1 MKIILVAAARPN
13 FMKIAPLMPVDL
25 KGHPLHVKNFEYNGW
40 CMAGL
45 KDKRMKNLETKL
57 EDKSALIAI
66 VGLGYVGLPLAAA
79 FATAGFR
86 VLGIDTQQKRVDLV
100 NRGQSY
106 KPGVDAKMLLKLT
119 RSKALTASTDQS
131 KLNNADAICVCVPT
145 PLTRTRKPDLSH
157 VIYESEQ
164 VSRYLRKG
172 QLIVL
177 ESTTFPGTTRGVML
191 PILERSGLRA
201 GRDFC
206 LAFSPE
212 RFDPGNPARQLRSIP
227 KIVGGID
234 AKSAGLACLLY
245 GQVADSVLPVSS
257 AEVAEMTK
265 VFENVFRSV
274 NVALVNELAQL
285 CDKMGISVW
294 EVIRA
299 ASSKPF
305 GYMPFYPGPGI
316 GGHSIPLDPYYLA
329 DKALEYDF
337 HSRFIELAADINES
351 MPAYVASQITAAL
364 NRRDIS
370 LGGAKILVLGAAYK
384 QDVADM
390 HGSPALKLIE
400 ILQKKGAR
408 VDYCDPHVPQIRLPS
423 GPQDSIKLNYASL
436 KSYDCT
442 VIATPHS
449 AYDYAK
455 IVRNSKLVFDA
466 RGVTQD
472 ISGKNIIRLGE

>member
-1 MKIILVAAARPN
+1 MRPYLFNTRDAYKIPHVP
-13 FMKIAPLMPVDL
+13 APVITGYSKMTQLE
-25 KGHPLHVKNFEYNGW
+25 KK
-40 CMAGL
+40 L
-45 KDKRMKNLETKL
+45 KDK
-57 EDKSALIAI
+57 SAVIAV

-79 FATAGFR
+79 FAASGFK
-86 VLGIDTQQKRVDLV
+86 VLGVDVQQKRVDLV
-100 NRGQSY
+100 KRGQSY
-106 KPGVDAKMLLKLT
+106 KAGVDAKLLGKLT
-119 RSKALTASTDQS
+119 RSRALTATTDHS
-131 KLNNADAICVCVPT
+131 ELKRADAVCVCVPT

-177 ESTTFPGTTRGVML
+177 ESTTFPGTTREVML
-191 PILERSGLRA
+191 PILEKSGLKA
-201 GRDFC
+201 GRDFF

-212 RFDPGNPARQLRSIP
+212 RIDPGDGARQMRSIT

-245 GQVADSVLPVSS
+245 RQVADAVLPVSS

-274 NVALVNELAQL
+274 NVAMVNELAQL
-285 CDKMGISVW
+285 CDKMSISVW

-337 HSRFIELAADINES
+337 HTRFIELAADINES
-351 MPAYVASQITAAL
+351 MPGYVATQITAAL
-364 NRRDIS
+364 NGRDIS
-370 LGGAKILVLGAAYK
+370 IGGAGILVLGAAYK
-384 QDVADM
+384 KDVADM
-390 HGSPALKLIE
+390 HGSPAVKLIQ
-400 ILQKKGAR
+400 ILQQKGAR
-408 VDYCDPHVPQIRLPS
+408 VDYNDPHVPQISLPS
-423 GPQDSIKLNYASL
+423 GAQPSIELDYSSL
-436 KSYDCT
+436 KEYDCA
-442 VIATPHS
+442 VIATDHS
-449 AYDYAK
+449 VFDYRK

-466 RGVTQD
+466 RGVTRD
-472 ISGKNIIRLGE
+472 MTAKNIVRLGE